1 MMITL
6 KLKYQQQRILNML
19 EDNNPY
25 TELVQKLQVNR
36 IWFLILGIL
45 LVVGGLF
52 ALSYTIIATVVAMY
66 FIGGFIIAAGFIQLA
81 HSLYA
86 KQTTGV
92 FLLSVIWSVIYLVA
106 GICLFLVPLESALYL
121 AFILA
126 IFLIAFGV
134 SRIIYGYQLRKMVGS
149 SWIFLTGAVNILF
162 GIFILAASP
171 VSGIVFGVIM
181 GIDLLMQGISFIM
194 VYMAIRK
201 DSLKA

>member
-1 MMITL
+1 
-6 KLKYQQQRILNML
+6 ML
-19 EDNNPY
+19 DNNPY

-36 IWFLILGIL
+36 IWFLVLGVL
-45 LVVGGLF
+45 LVISGLF
-52 ALSYTIIATVVAMY
+52 ALSYTIIATIVAMY
-66 FIGGFIIAAGFIQLA
+66 FIGGFVIAVGLIQLG
-81 HSLYA
+81 HSFYA

-92 FLLSVIWSVIYLVA
+92 FLLSVLWSVIYLVA
-106 GICLFLVPLESALYL
+106 GICLFLLPLDSALYL
-121 AFILA
+121 AFVLA

-134 SRIIYGYQLRKMVGS
+134 SRIIYAYQLRKMVGS
-149 SWIFLTGAVNILF
+149 PWIFLTGVINILF

-194 VYMAIRK
+194 VYVAIRK